1 MKYVLHVQSVQGGDH
16 GEHQR
21 NGKQNVTISL
31 DRKTIQKAK
40 IFAARRSTSISGL
53 LAHQIE
59 ILVGEEEAYERAE
72 RQAMSL
78 LDQGLH
84 LGGVIRV
91 GRDEL
96 HER

>member
-1 MKYVLHVQSVQGGDH
+1 MVRAK
-16 GEHQR
+16 R
-21 NGKQNVTISL
+21 NEKQNLTISL
-31 DRKTIQKAK
+31 DRETIQKAK
-40 IFAARRSTSISGL
+40 ILAARRSTSISGL

-59 ILVGEEEAYERAE
+59 IVVGEEEAYERAE
-72 RQAMSL
+72 RQAMTL
-78 LDQGLH
+78 LDQGFH